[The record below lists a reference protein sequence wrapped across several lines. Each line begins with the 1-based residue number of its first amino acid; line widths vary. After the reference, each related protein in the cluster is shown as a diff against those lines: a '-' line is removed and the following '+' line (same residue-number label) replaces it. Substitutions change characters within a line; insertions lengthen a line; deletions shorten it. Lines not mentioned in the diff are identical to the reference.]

1 MKNLKTT
8 PVKLIFTLLIIAYF
22 PITITAQHLDKFP
35 TESNTLLWKIE
46 GKKVK
51 KDAYIFGTIHLIYKE
66 KFYFPAQL
74 KSLVQNAEQVVLEI
88 GNLNQMEALQ
98 YMMLQKGTILDF
110 FTPEQGD
117 SILVWAKQSLDMEP
131 EQFKM
136 ALGKMKPFAVIQ
148 LASQKDL
155 IGKIESYD
163 MKIQSIAVEKDIPV
177 LGLETIAQQ
186 MAIFD
191 NMDTLQQREMV
202 MEFVRNPHK
211 QESTMNEMFDIYLKQ
226 NVDEMFQYISNEG
239 GSMMESSEELLDK
252 RNRNWIPQIE
262 ELIKKKKTFI
272 AVGAGHL
279 GGEEG
284 VLRLL
289 EKQGYKLIPVQ
300 F

>member
-1 MKNLKTT
+1 MKNFKKI
-8 PVKLIFTLLIIAYF
+8 VFTIVFLGLF
-22 PITITAQHLDKFP
+22 STSVFGQHLATFP
-35 TESNTLLWKIE
+35 TTSNTLLWKIE

-66 KFYFPAQL
+66 KFYFPDAL
-74 KSLVQNAEQVVLEI
+74 KNFITNSEQVVLEI
-88 GNLNQMEALQ
+88 GNINQMEALQ
-98 YMMLQKGTILDF
+98 YMMLEKGTIFDF
-110 FTPEQGD
+110 FTAEQAD
-117 SILVWAKQSLDMEP
+117 SILVWAKDEMEM
-131 EQFKM
+131 EADQFKM
-136 ALGKMKPFAVIQ
+136 ALGKMKPFAVVQ

-163 MKIQSIAVEKDIPV
+163 LTIQSIAVEKDIPV

-191 NMDTLQQREMV
+191 NMDTLQQRDMV

-211 QESTMNEMFDIYLKQ
+211 QDSTMQEMFDIYLKQ
-226 NVDEMFQYISNEG
+226 NVDEMYSYISKDEG
-239 GSMMESSEELLDK
+239 SIMQSAEELLDK
-252 RNRNWIPQIE
+252 RNQNWIPQIE

-279 GGEEG
+279 GGEGG

-289 EKQGYKLIPVQ
+289 EKQGYKLTPVQ

>member
-1 MKNLKTT
+1 MKSLILTALILKCSFF
-8 PVKLIFTLLIIAYF
+8 VSFS
-22 PITITAQHLDKFP
+22 QHLNTFP
-35 TESNTLLWKIE
+35 TTSNTLLWKIE

-51 KDAYIFGTIHLIYKE
+51 KDCYIFGTIHLIYKE
-66 KFYFPAQL
+66 QFYFPDEL
-74 KSLVQNAEQVVLEI
+74 KNLVVKSDQVVLEI
-88 GNLNQMEALQ
+88 GNINQMEALQ
-98 YMMLQKGTILDF
+98 YMMLEKGTIFDY

-117 SILVWAKQSLDMEP
+117 SILVWAKEYLGAEP

-136 ALGKMKPFAVIQ
+136 ALGKMKPFAVVQ

-155 IGKIESYD
+155 VGKIESYD
-163 MKIQSIAVEKDIPV
+163 LKIQSIAVEKDIPV
-177 LGLETIAQQ
+177 SGLETIAQQ

-211 QESTMNEMFDIYLKQ
+211 QDSTMQEMFDIYLKQ
-226 NVDEMFQYISNEG
+226 NVDEMYQYISREG
-239 GSMMESSEELLDK
+239 GSIMQSSDELLDK
-252 RNRNWIPQIE
+252 RNQNWIPQIE
-262 ELIKKKKTFI
+262 ELVKKKSTFI

-279 GGEEG
+279 GGEGG

-289 EKQGYKLIPVQ
+289 EKQGYKLTPVT